1 MNSNPSSLQPPT
13 CSLIPIA
20 MWNDIAWIL
29 VAVVAAFLV
38 LHFAWRWASRR
49 WTLPCP
55 TLLSWAVD
63 GPWVDK
69 IAGTSATVDRLG
81 LRPGM
86 TVVEIGPGPGRLLLP
101 AARRVLPGGKAIGVE
116 LQQGMIDKLR
126 RKLTRDDPGNIELI
140 RADATQAVLAPQSA
154 DVVYLCTVLGEI
166 PDRKRALKNCFD
178 ALRPGGR
185 LSITEIIMDP
195 HYQTVRKVRDL
206 AEEVGFEFE
215 DMTSTWR
222 MYTANFRRPDKR

>member
-1 MNSNPSSLQPPT
+1 MQNLLWT
-13 CSLIPIA
+13 IA
-20 MWNDIAWIL
+20 IVVAVL
-29 VAVVAAFLV
+29 VAV
-38 LHFAWRWASRR
+38 HFGWRWASRR

-55 TLLSWAVD
+55 SILSFAVD
-63 GPWVDK
+63 GRMVDR
-69 IAGTSATVDRLG
+69 IAGTSATIDRLG

-86 TVVEIGPGPGRLLLP
+86 NVVEMGPGPGRLLLP
-101 AARRVLPGGKAIGVE
+101 AARRVLPGGRAIGIE

-140 RADATQAVLAPQSA
+140 HADATKRVLAPHSI

-166 PDRKRALKNCFD
+166 PDRKAALANCFD

-185 LSITEIIMDP
+185 LSITEIVMDP
-195 HYQTVRKVRDL
+195 HYQRVGKVRAL
-206 AEEVGFEFE
+206 TREAGFQFE

-222 MYTANFRRPDKR
+222 MYTANFRKPGAVVASA